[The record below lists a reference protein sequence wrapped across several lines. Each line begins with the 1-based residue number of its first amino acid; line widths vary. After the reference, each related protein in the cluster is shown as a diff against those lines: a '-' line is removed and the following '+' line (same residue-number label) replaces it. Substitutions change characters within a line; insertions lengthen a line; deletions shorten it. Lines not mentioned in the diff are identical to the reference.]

1 MFGKLEIRNYSM
13 CINSNL
19 LRNKLIR
26 NGNIMCKEER
36 GIFMY
41 DFSTALGGILGVL
54 YPSLVFGVI
63 IYILS
68 LAIKALRIHIKNI
81 LKASHNSL
89 YIK

>member
-1 MFGKLEIRNYSM
+1 
-13 CINSNL
+13 
-19 LRNKLIR
+19 
-26 NGNIMCKEER
+26 
-36 GIFMY
+36 MY